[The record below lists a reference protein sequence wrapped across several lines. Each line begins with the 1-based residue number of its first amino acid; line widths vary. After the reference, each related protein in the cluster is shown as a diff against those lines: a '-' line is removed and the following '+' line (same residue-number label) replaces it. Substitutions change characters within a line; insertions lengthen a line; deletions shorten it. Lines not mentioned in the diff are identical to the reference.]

1 MIPGSL
7 QPACKVPTPAEPIP
21 RDKRDLRPLQR
32 NWGGLVLPMV
42 TVRVP
47 ATIANWGPA
56 FDALGVAVTVY
67 NTVQLEIAASPAV
80 QVTGYGRGALPE
92 DDTNLIY
99 RAAAEV
105 VRRAGRSAAFAI
117 RCGNGIPLKRGL
129 GSSAAAIVGGAVA
142 ANAALG
148 APLSRED
155 LLDTAWR
162 LEGHP
167 DNVAP
172 ALVGGAVLT
181 DASGATL
188 RWTRIVPSWDAELV
202 VVVPEFAVATE
213 RARAVLPDRV
223 PFADAAAN
231 VSRTAWLVAAMV
243 TGRPELLSTG
253 MDDRLHQP
261 YRRSLVPGMD
271 DVFAAARGAGAYAA
285 ALCGSG
291 PSVLAV
297 SPSMKADDVG
307 RRMVEAFAAG
317 GHNATCLRVNVDER
331 GATVETQ

>member
-1 MIPGSL
+1 MAMHS
-7 QPACKVPTPAEPIP
+7 
-21 RDKRDLRPLQR
+21 
-32 NWGGLVLPMV
+32 MV

-56 FDALGVAVTVY
+56 FDALGVAITVY
-67 NTVQLEIAASPAV
+67 NTVQLEIAASPVV
-80 QVTGYGRGALPE
+80 QIAGHGQGVLPE
-92 DDTNLIY
+92 DPTNLIY
-99 RAAAEV
+99 RAAAGV
-105 VRRAGRSAAFAI
+105 AQRAGRSAAFAI
-117 RCGNGIPLKRGL
+117 RCRNGIPLGRGL

-148 APLSRED
+148 APLSREA
-155 LLDTAWR
+155 LLDAAWR

-181 DASGATL
+181 DAAGETL
-188 RWTRIVPSWDAELV
+188 RWTRIVPSWDAALV
-202 VVVPEFAVATE
+202 VAVPEFAVATG
-213 RARAVLPDRV
+213 RARAVLPGQV

-231 VSRTAWLVAAMV
+231 VSRTAWLVMAMV
-243 TGRPELLSTG
+243 AGRPELLSTG

-261 YRRSLVPGMD
+261 YRRGLVPGME
-271 DVFAAARGAGAYAA
+271 DVFAAARGAGAYGA

-297 SPSMKADDVG
+297 SPSAKADAVG
-307 RRMVEAFAAG
+307 RRMVEAFGAAG
-317 GHNATCLRVNVDER
+317 HPATSLRVNVDER
-331 GATVETQ
+331 GATVE

>member
-1 MIPGSL
+1 ML
-7 QPACKVPTPAEPIP
+7 
-21 RDKRDLRPLQR
+21 L
-32 NWGGLVLPMV
+32 MV

-67 NTVQLEIAASPAV
+67 NTVQLEIAASPVV
-80 QVTGYGRGALPE
+80 QIAGHGQGVLPE
-92 DDTNLIY
+92 DTTNLMY
-99 RAAAEV
+99 RAAAGAAQ
-105 VRRAGRSAAFAI
+105 RAGRGAAFAI
-117 RCGNGIPLKRGL
+117 RCRNGIPLGRGL

-148 APLSRED
+148 TPLSRD
-155 LLDTAWR
+155 ALLDLAWR

-172 ALVGGAVLT
+172 ALLGGAVLT
-181 DASGATL
+181 DATGGTL
-188 RWTRIVPSWDAELV
+188 RWTQIVPSWDAGLV
-202 VVVPEFAVATE
+202 VAVPDFSVATE

-243 TGRPELLSTG
+243 AGRPELLSTG
-253 MDDRLHQP
+253 MDDGLHQP
-261 YRRSLVPGMD
+261 YRRSLVPGME

-297 SPSMKADDVG
+297 SPSTKADDVG
-307 RRMVEAFAAG
+307 RRMVEAFAAV
-317 GHNATCLRVNVDER
+317 GHAATYLRVNVDER
-331 GATVETQ
+331 GATVEDE